1 MRAFPG
7 GGFLASLYEPLDPSL
22 VPSGT
27 YALPH
32 PFFNNGQPMSGI
44 PSPSIRAPTIQQED
58 NVPTAY
64 APFLTHSFT
73 TGTASPSSQLEPCVS
88 ESLGPGTF
96 PPITNTVHE
105 PAKVPDERPNTSQ
118 GQTRK
123 RKGED
128 EVIAKP
134 AKKVCS
140 PCGSVTGKE
149 LGEGTVKS
157 DEVNERARKPTL
169 SGHVPLMPTRLAK
182 AGYQQPTKKPKS
194 KGNSTKPVSRGAAK
208 TPGRKKVK

>member
-1 MRAFPG
+1 M
-7 GGFLASLYEPLDPSL
+7 L
-22 VPSGT
+22 
-27 YALPH
+27 
-32 PFFNNGQPMSGI
+32 GI
-44 PSPSIRAPTIQQED
+44 PSHSVRAPTIQQEG

-88 ESLGPGTF
+88 ESLEPGTF
-96 PPITNTVHE
+96 PPIANTTVHE
-105 PAKVPDERPNTSQ
+105 PAKVPDERLNTSQ

-134 AKKVCS
+134 AKKVCLKGTEIKKR

-169 SGHVPLMPTRLAK
+169 SGHVPLMPTWLAK

-194 KGNSTKPVSRGAAK
+194 KGNSTKPVLRGAAK
-208 TPGRKKVK
+208 TPARKKVK